1 MKMDGR
7 MAVSMVEWKAD
18 CLVVTKELVM
28 VEVMAEW
35 KVDELALPWAQP
47 TVVLT
52 VRSSVEWMAE
62 GMVLLKD
69 DY

>member
-1 MKMDGR
+1 MDVR
-7 MAVSMVEWKAD
+7 MAVLMVEWKAD
-18 CLVVTKELVM
+18 CLFVTMDLVT

-52 VRSSVEWMAE
+52 VRSTVEWMAE

-69 DY
+69 HY